1 MEIFGFGDWVI
12 GEVKSKN
19 KKEISYNYTLFR
31 ELKEILVKELLQP
44 ENFPFMLV
52 IVILLIIFSLK
63 ENSVRLLISLNKFY
77 KEIEEFSLT

>member
-1 MEIFGFGDWVI
+1 MFILFIQWGLEIFGFGDWVI

-63 ENSVRLLISLNKFY
+63 ENSVR
-77 KEIEEFSLT
+77 

>member
-1 MEIFGFGDWVI
+1 MFVLFIQWGLEIFGFGDCVI

-19 KKEISYNYTLFR
+19 KKEISYNYTSFI

-63 ENSVRLLISLNKFY
+63 ENSVR
-77 KEIEEFSLT
+77 